1 MTRLSAKIEGSLYL
15 AAFIACIP
23 LANWM
28 IGNVGTVCVPDGPC
42 LLPVAPGLEAPS
54 GVLVVGAALVLRDLV
69 QRRLG
74 KFWCLV
80 AIVVGA
86 LLSAA
91 LAPTSLVLASA
102 TAFLLS
108 ELADFAVYTPLQ
120 QKRLLLAVLL
130 SGVVGAL
137 VDSLVFLELAFG
149 NLDYLAGQFVG
160 KVWLSVL
167 ALPLIWLLR
176 QRDER
181 DGVAPA

>member
-1 MTRLSAKIEGSLYL
+1 MSTPTKKSEGYAYL

-28 IGNVGTVCVPDGPC
+28 IGNVGTVCIPDGPC
-42 LLPVAPGLEAPS
+42 LIPVAPGLAAPS

-74 KFWCLV
+74 KSWSLI
-80 AIVVGA
+80 AIVIGA

-91 LAPTSLVLASA
+91 LAPAALVAASA
-102 TAFLLS
+102 SAFLLS

-120 QKRLLLAVLL
+120 RKRLTLAVLL
-130 SGVVGAL
+130 SGVAGAL
-137 VDSLVFLELAFG
+137 VDSLVFLQLAFG
-149 NLDYLAGQFVG
+149 SLDFLAGQFVG
-160 KVWLSVL
+160 KLWMSVL

-176 QRDER
+176 QKDER